1 MPSRRRPRQIDQTE
15 HSDPGA
21 AIVDERGLLLEEV
34 NFKWLMA
41 GLGWWVDMSRFR
53 IDRLYAAHFLKLAS
67 ASESAELRRCAT
79 LLKIR
84 A

>member
-1 MPSRRRPRQIDQTE
+1 MHSQIE
-15 HSDPGA
+15 HPNLCDPGA

-53 IDRLYAAHFLKLAS
+53 VDRLYATHYLKLAS
-67 ASESAELRRCAT
+67 ASESAELRKCAA
-79 LLKIR
+79 LLEPR
-84 A
+84 RGTT